1 MIMVFTFVLFIKY
14 FENIISVYFLLKLDN
29 IVNWFYYEI

>member
-1 MIMVFTFVLFIKY
+1 MVFTFVLFIKY